1 MNTVSDSIVEAEATV
16 EPDETNLR
24 LGRIQYA
31 EDVETGTRRGRVPRR
46 QSSDSLSIRSM
57 SRRRSIDPATLI
69 PTEYRTV
76 YGSKV
81 LTLFKH

>member
-16 EPDETNLR
+16 EPDETNQR

-76 YGSKV
+76 YGSNV
-81 LTLFKH
+81 LTLFNY